1 VSPLDVFTCPLEGVR
16 LIEASAGTGKTWNI
30 CGLYLRLLLEQG
42 QDVQELLVV
51 TFTTAA
57 TAELRDRIRQRI
69 VDTRAF
75 LRGAAAPAGDP
86 FVPDLVR
93 TLREGVD
100 PAGLDD
106 ATMLQ
111 RLDRALHGFDE
122 ASIFTIHGFC
132 QRALSDAPFSAQVP
146 LSLEL
151 VPDDSLLLQEIV
163 HDFWR
168 RRIAGDRIDPALAA
182 HMARKKDTPQTLTRL
197 LKRQL
202 AKPLAH
208 VQWPAALDA
217 GTEAGATALQAAHER
232 ARQLWLADRDGI
244 VKTVLD
250 ALGHLNANSYK
261 DTSVQ
266 DAAAEWDAVLASPN
280 AHHALAG
287 KVERW
292 ALLGAQ
298 CLADKTRKGKAT
310 PRHPFFDAAQALI
323 DQREAATSDVSL
335 QRLRLIRELLEEG
348 PCTLRDAKRQRR
360 QVAFDDM
367 LFNLHQRL
375 SDAESGDALATAL
388 RTRFPAALIDEF
400 QDTDPLQFDIFRR
413 IYTTP
418 PDAATAPPAARSRD
432 EPAQRP
438 VGSSGGPGPL
448 FFVGDPKQAIYSFR
462 NADLHTYLLAGA
474 LADARYTLA
483 QNQRSTEPLIEALN
497 ALFSANPRAFM
508 LPGLTYQPVSAGAK
522 PRQVLHDTTQSRSPQ
537 FLNPQAGGP
546 QSGHLQSRKP
556 LSDAPQAHAA
566 RADAVQ
572 AGAASAALQLWLL
585 PPGDDDQP
593 PMKAAA
599 RDTVA
604 RATAAEIAR
613 LVAAGRRGDITL
625 GGRPLRAGDIAVL
638 VRRHA
643 QGAEVRQALA
653 ALNVGSVELSQ
664 ASIYLSP
671 DAEEL
676 ERVLSAVLEP
686 TRERL
691 LKAALAT
698 ELLGLDAA
706 ALDALSADEA
716 ALAAWVQR
724 FAAWREAW
732 SQRGI
737 GVLVRVLMSEVR
749 VAARFLARPD
759 GERRLTNLLHLAEC
773 LQQAAEEHSAPE
785 PLLRWFQAR
794 RQDGRGD
801 DSTQLRLESDQNLV
815 QIVTIHKA
823 KGLEYPIVFCPYLW
837 DGRLGGASDVVEGA
851 EYHDDTGH
859 GVVDFRRGLPDEVS
873 DVRERIRDE
882 QAAEALRLIYVT
894 LTRAVNRC
902 VLVAGC
908 YRTASGRG
916 TSPAEGNR
924 SVLNWLAAGAG
935 HAPAGWLANG
945 GDVAAIGTAW
955 HALAADHP
963 GAITVA
969 PLSTAPGVPLPA
981 TDTPPDALAALP
993 PPPRPAPPWRIGS
1006 YSGLAHGAAHDD
1018 AAVEHD
1024 QRVPEDPPATAEPAP
1039 AAPADDDVLHFPR
1052 GSAAGDAL
1060 HALFEAVDFDDPARW
1075 PEAIEQVLRA
1085 HRATLPAD
1093 RDPTPDP
1100 MRRARMLR
1108 RLLDDVLDTP
1118 LPLGTETPLRLSTLP
1133 PARVLKEMEFHLPAG
1148 PIDAGALNRLLHTL
1162 HYPMPR
1168 LAFDTLRGYL
1178 KGFID
1183 LVLEH
1188 EGRYFVVDWKSNH
1201 LGQRPQD
1208 YAAAPLAAAMAAQ
1221 GYHLQHLLYSVALDR
1236 MLAQRIAGYERAR
1249 HYGGIAYLFVRG
1261 LRPGW
1266 LQADGTPTGLYFHR
1280 PTDEALD
1287 RLSTLLD
1294 GGAG

>member
-1 VSPLDVFTCPLEGVR
+1 MTPLDVFTCPLEGVR

-42 QDVQELLVV
+42 RDVQQLLVV

-75 LRGAAAPAGDP
+75 LRGGAAPAGDP
-86 FVPDLVR
+86 FVPELAR
-93 TLREGVD
+93 TLRER
-100 PAGLDD
+100 AGLDD
-106 ATMLQ
+106 AAMLL

-146 LSLEL
+146 LTLEL
-151 VPDDSLLLQEIV
+151 VPDDSLLVQEIV

-168 RRIAGDRIDPALAA
+168 RRIAGDQIDPALAA
-182 HMARKKDTPQTLTRL
+182 HLARKRDTPQTLMRL

-202 AKPLAH
+202 AKPLAR
-208 VQWPAALDA
+208 VQWPAALDTA
-217 GTEAGATALQAAHER
+217 AAADAAALQAAHDE
-232 ARQLWLADRDGI
+232 ARRLWLAGRDDI
-244 VKTVLD
+244 VRTVLD
-250 ALGHLNANSYK
+250 VLDQLNANSYK
-261 DTSVQ
+261 EAGVQ
-266 DAAAEWDAVLASPN
+266 DAATEWDAVLASPD

-287 KVERW
+287 RVERW
-292 ALLGAQ
+292 TLLGAKA
-298 CLADKTRKGKAT
+298 LADKTKKGKRT

-323 DQREAATSDVSL
+323 ELREAASGSVEL
-335 QRLRLIRELLEEG
+335 QRLRLIRELLDEG
-348 PCTLRDAKRQRR
+348 PRTLREAKRQRR

-375 SDAESGDALATAL
+375 ADPAAGDALAAAL
-388 RTRFPAALIDEF
+388 RRRFPAALIDEF
-400 QDTDPLQFDIFRR
+400 QDTDPLQFEIFRR
-413 IYTTP
+413 IYTT
-418 PDAATAPPAARSRD
+418 ASPAAA
-432 EPAQRP
+432 PAGAAPRTGLEAGEQP
-438 VGSSGGPGPL
+438 SVSSAGAGPL

-462 NADLHTYLLAGA
+462 NADLHTYLNARE
-474 LADARYTLA
+474 LADAEYTLA
-483 QNQRSTEPLIEALN
+483 QNQRSTEPLIDALN
-497 ALFSANPRAFM
+497 ALFSANPQAFM
-508 LPGLTYQPVSAGAK
+508 LPGLGYQPVAAGAK
-522 PRQVLHDTTQSRSPQ
+522 PRAVLHDGTQPGTQ
-537 FLNPQAGGP
+537 P
-546 QSGHLQSRKP
+546 
-556 LSDAPQAHAA
+556 
-566 RADAVQ
+566 
-572 AGAASAALQLWLL
+572 AALQLWLL
-585 PPGDDDQP
+585 PPDEDGQP
-593 PMKAAA
+593 PLKAAA
-599 RDTVA
+599 RDAVA
-604 RATAAEIAR
+604 TATAAEIAR
-613 LVAAGRRGDITL
+613 LVAAGRRGEVTL
-625 GGRPLRAGDIAVL
+625 SGRPLRAGDVAVL

-653 ALNVGSVELSQ
+653 ALNVGCVELSQ

-676 ERVLSAVLEP
+676 ERVLAAVLEP

-698 ELLGLDAA
+698 ELLGLDAT
-706 ALDALSADEA
+706 ALDALATDEA
-716 ALAAWVQR
+716 ALAGWVQR

-732 SQRGI
+732 AQRGI
-737 GVLVRVLMSEVR
+737 GVLVRVLMSDVHIP
-749 VAARFLARPD
+749 ARFLARPD

-773 LQQAAEEHSAPE
+773 LQQAAEEHAAPE

-815 QIVTIHKA
+815 QIVTIHKS

-837 DGRLGGASDVVEGA
+837 DGRLGGAAELVEGA
-851 EYHDDTGH
+851 EYHDDSGH

-873 DVRERIRDE
+873 DSAVRSRIRDE
-882 QAAEALRLIYVT
+882 QAAEALRLIYVA

-908 YRTASGRG
+908 YRTPAGSSGSVKEGCRG
-916 TSPAEGNR
+916 
-924 SVLNWLAAGAG
+924 VLNWLAAGAG
-935 HAPAGWLANG
+935 HAPGDWLAG
-945 GDVAAIGTAW
+945 GGEVEPIGAAW
-955 HALAADHP
+955 RALAATHP
-963 GAITVA
+963 GAMSVA
-969 PLSTAPGVPLPA
+969 PLPATPGVPLPA
-981 TDTPPDALAALP
+981 TDAAPDTLAALP

-1024 QRVPEDPPATAEPAP
+1024 QRVPEEPPATAGTAP
-1039 AAPADDDVLHFPR
+1039 VALADDDVLHFPR

-1085 HRATLPAD
+1085 HRGTLPPE
-1093 RDPTPDP
+1093 RDAAPDP
-1100 MRRARMLR
+1100 SRRARMLR
-1108 RLLDDVLDTP
+1108 RLLDDVLQTP
-1118 LPLGTETPLRLSTLP
+1118 LQLGTETPLRLASLP
-1133 PARVLKEMEFHLPAG
+1133 PARVLKEMEFHLPAA
-1148 PIDAGALNRLLHTL
+1148 PIDAASLNRLLQAL
-1162 HYPMPR
+1162 RYPMPR
-1168 LAFDTLRGYL
+1168 LGFDTLRGYL

-1201 LGQRPQD
+1201 LGERPQD

-1236 MLAQRIAGYERAR
+1236 MLAQRLAGYQRAR

-1266 LQADGTPTGLYFHR
+1266 RQPDGTPCGLYFHR
-1280 PTDEALD
+1280 PGDEALD
-1287 RLSTLLD
+1287 RLSALLE
-1294 GGAG
+1294 GSPA

>member
-1 VSPLDVFTCPLEGVR
+1 MTPLDVFSCPLEGIR

-42 QDVQELLVV
+42 REVQQLLVV

-75 LRGAAAPAGDP
+75 LRGATAPTGDP

-93 TLREGVD
+93 TLREGT
-100 PAGLDD
+100 PLDD
-106 ATMLQ
+106 ATLLL

-146 LSLEL
+146 LTLEL

-168 RRIAGDRIDPALAA
+168 RRIAGDQIDPALAA
-182 HMARKKDTPQTLTRL
+182 HLARKGDRPETLVRL

-202 AKPLAH
+202 AKPLAR

-217 GTEAGATALQAAHER
+217 KAAASTAALQAAHDE
-232 ARQLWLADRDGI
+232 ARRLWQADRAGILQAVVDG
-244 VKTVLD
+244 LSQ
-250 ALGHLNANSYK
+250 LNANSYK
-261 DTSVQ
+261 EASVR
-266 DAAAEWDAVLASPN
+266 DAAAEWDAVLASPD
-280 AHHALAG
+280 ARHALAG

-292 ALLGAQ
+292 TLLGAQ
-298 CLADKTRKGKAT
+298 GLADKTKKGKTT
-310 PRHPFFDAAQALI
+310 PQHPFFGAAQTLI
-323 DQREAATSDVSL
+323 DLRDTATADVGL
-335 QRLRLIRELLEEG
+335 QRLRLIRELLDEA
-348 PCTLRDAKRQRR
+348 PRALRDAKRQRR

-375 SDAESGDALATAL
+375 ADPAAGEALAAAL
-388 RTRFPAALIDEF
+388 RSRFPAALIDEF

-413 IYTTP
+413 IYEHST
-418 PDAATAPPAARSRD
+418 
-432 EPAQRP
+432 
-438 VGSSGGPGPL
+438 GPL

-462 NADLHTYLLAGA
+462 NADLHTYLNAGA
-474 LADARYTLA
+474 LADAKYTLA
-483 QNQRSTEPLIEALN
+483 QNQRSTEPLIDALN
-497 ALFSANPRAFM
+497 ALFSANPKAFM
-508 LPGLTYQPVSAGAK
+508 LPGLDYQPVAAGAK
-522 PRQVLHDTTQSRSPQ
+522 PRQVLHDTTA
-537 FLNPQAGGP
+537 AGGTP
-546 QSGHLQSRKP
+546 
-556 LSDAPQAHAA
+556 
-566 RADAVQ
+566 
-572 AGAASAALQLWLL
+572 AALQLWLL
-585 PPGDDDQP
+585 APEDDGQP

-599 RDTVA
+599 RDSVA

-613 LVAAGRRGDITL
+613 LVGAGRRGEITL
-625 GGRPLRAGDIAVL
+625 GGRPLQAGDIAVL

-653 ALNVGSVELSQ
+653 ALNVGCVELSQ

-676 ERVLSAVLEP
+676 ERVLAAVLEP

-698 ELLGLDAA
+698 ELLGLDAG
-706 ALDALSADEA
+706 ALDALSADDA

-732 SQRGI
+732 AQRGI
-737 GVLVRVLMSEVR
+737 GVLVRLLMSEVR

-773 LQQAAEEHSAPE
+773 LQQAAEEHAAPE

-815 QIVTIHKA
+815 QIVTIHKS

-837 DGRLGGASDVVEGA
+837 DGRLGGPADGMEGT
-851 EYHDDTGH
+851 EYHDDEGH

-873 DVRERIRDE
+873 DSAVRERIRDE
-882 QAAEALRLIYVT
+882 QAAEALRLVYVA

-908 YRTASGRG
+908 YRTPTAGNGSVK
-916 TSPAEGNR
+916 EGCR

-935 HAPAGWLANG
+935 HAPADWLAG
-945 GDVAAIGTAW
+945 ERSAEAIDSAW
-955 HALAADHP
+955 HTLAAAHP
-963 GAITVA
+963 GTMAAA
-969 PLSTAPGVPLPA
+969 PLPSTPGVPLPA
-981 TDTPPDALAALP
+981 TDTPPDTLAALP

-1024 QRVPEDPPATAEPAP
+1024 QRVPEELPSTAEPA
-1039 AAPADDDVLHFPR
+1039 AAPLADDDVLHFPR

-1060 HALFEAVDFDDPARW
+1060 HALFEAVDFDDPEHW
-1075 PEAIEQVLRA
+1075 PEAIDQVLRA
-1085 HRATLPAD
+1085 HRSTLPPD

-1100 MRRARMLR
+1100 TRRARMLR
-1108 RLLDDVLDTP
+1108 HLLDDVLGTP
-1118 LPLGTETPLRLSTLP
+1118 LPLGTPTPLRLDTLAP
-1133 PARVLKEMEFHLPAG
+1133 DRVLKEMEFHLPAG
-1148 PIDAGALNRLLHTL
+1148 PIDAHALNRLLQAL

-1188 EGRYFVVDWKSNH
+1188 EGRYFVLDWKSNH
-1201 LGQRPQD
+1201 LGERPQD

-1236 MLAQRIAGYERAR
+1236 MLAQRIADYDRAR

-1266 LQADGTPTGLYFHR
+1266 LQPDGTPAGLYFHR
-1280 PTDEALD
+1280 PADEALD
-1287 RLSTLLD
+1287 RLSALLD
-1294 GGAG
+1294 GAPR

>member
-1 VSPLDVFTCPLEGVR
+1 MTPLDVFGCPLDGVR

-42 QDVQELLVV
+42 RDVQQLLVV

-75 LRGAAAPAGDP
+75 LRGAAAPTGDP

-93 TLREGVD
+93 TLR
-100 PAGLDD
+100 ARTALDD
-106 ATMLQ
+106 ATLLQ

-146 LSLEL
+146 LTLEL

-168 RRIAGDRIDPALAA
+168 RRIAGERIDPALAA
-182 HMARKKDTPQTLTRL
+182 HLARRKDTPQTLMKL

-202 AKPLAH
+202 AKPLAR
-208 VQWPAALDA
+208 VKWPAAMDTADA
-217 GTEAGATALQAAHER
+217 AGAVALQVAHDEARRLWRDDR
-232 ARQLWLADRDGI
+232 AGI
-244 VKTVLD
+244 LNTVLG
-250 ALGHLNANSYK
+250 ARGQLNKASYR
-261 DTSVQ
+261 DTSIQ
-266 DAAAEWDAVLASPN
+266 AAAQEWDAVLCSTN
-280 AHHALAG
+280 APHALAV

-292 ALLGAQ
+292 TLLGAR
-298 CLADKTRKGKAT
+298 CLAEKTNQGKTT
-310 PRHPFFDAAQALI
+310 PDHAFFEAAQALI
-323 DQREAATSDVSL
+323 DLREAATADVTL
-335 QRLRLIRELLEEG
+335 QRLRLIRELLDEG
-348 PCTLRDAKRQRR
+348 PRTLRDAKRRRR

-375 SDAESGDALATAL
+375 ADPAAGDALAAAL

-418 PDAATAPPAARSRD
+418 PGPGSAQPASQGGP
-432 EPAQRP
+432 EPRELPQRP
-438 VGSSGGPGPL
+438 VGSSGSAGPL

-462 NADLHTYLLAGA
+462 NADLHTYLNAGA
-474 LADARYTLA
+474 LADAKYTLA
-483 QNQRSTEPLIEALN
+483 QNQRSTEPLIGALN
-497 ALFSANPRAFM
+497 ALFSANPKAFM
-508 LPGLTYQPVSAGAK
+508 LPGLDYQPVQAGAK
-522 PRQVLHDTTQSRSPQ
+522 PRQPLHDTTQ
-537 FLNPQAGGP
+537 
-546 QSGHLQSRKP
+546 
-556 LSDAPQAHAA
+556 
-566 RADAVQ
+566 
-572 AGAASAALQLWLL
+572 AGADTAALQLWLL
-585 PPGDDDQP
+585 PPGDDGQP
-593 PMKAAA
+593 PMKAPA
-599 RDTVA
+599 RDAVA

-625 GGRPLRAGDIAVL
+625 GNRPLRAGDIAVL

-643 QGAEVRQALA
+643 QGAEVREALA
-653 ALNVGSVELSQ
+653 VLNVGSVELSQ

-732 SQRGI
+732 TQRGI

-773 LQQAAEEHSAPE
+773 LQQASGEHAAPE

-815 QIVTIHKA
+815 QIVTIHKS
-823 KGLEYPIVFCPYLW
+823 KGLEYPVVFCPYLW
-837 DGRLGGASDVVEGA
+837 DGRLGGAADLVEGT
-851 EYHDDTGH
+851 EYHDDEGH

-873 DVRERIRDE
+873 DSAVRDRIRDE
-882 QAAEALRLIYVT
+882 QAAEALRLVYVA

-908 YRTASGRG
+908 YRTPAGASG
-916 TSPAEGNR
+916 SAKEGSR

-935 HAPAGWLANG
+935 HTPAEWLAG
-945 GDVAAIGTAW
+945 GGEVDSISHAW
-955 HALAADHP
+955 QALADAHP
-963 GAITVA
+963 GTMTVA
-969 PLSTAPGVPLPA
+969 PLPAAPGVPLPA
-981 TDTPPDALAALP
+981 SDAAPDTLAALP

-1018 AAVEHD
+1018 AAIEHD
-1024 QRVPEDPPATAEPAP
+1024 QRVPEGPPSTAEPAP
-1039 AAPADDDVLHFPR
+1039 AARADDDVLDFPR

-1060 HALFEAVDFDDPARW
+1060 HALFEAVDFDDPERW
-1075 PEAIEQVLRA
+1075 PDAIEQVLRA
-1085 HRATLPAD
+1085 HRSTLPPERQGP
-1093 RDPTPDP
+1093 RDPAPDP
-1100 MRRARMLR
+1100 TRRARMLR
-1108 RLLDDVLDTP
+1108 RLLEDVLETP
-1118 LPLGTETPLRLSTLP
+1118 LPLGTDTPLRLSSLP

-1148 PIDAGALNRLLHTL
+1148 PLDAGALNRLMQAL

-1201 LGQRPQD
+1201 LGERPQD
-1208 YAAAPLAAAMAAQ
+1208 YAGAPLAAAMAAQ

-1236 MLAQRIAGYERAR
+1236 MLAQRIAGYQRAR

-1266 LQADGTPTGLYFHR
+1266 VQADGAPTGLYFHR
-1280 PTDEALD
+1280 PSDAALD
-1287 RLSTLLD
+1287 RLSALLE
-1294 GGAG
+1294 GNVR

>member
-1 VSPLDVFTCPLEGVR
+1 MTPLNVFDCPLEGIR

-42 QDVQELLVV
+42 REVQQLLVV

-75 LRGAAAPAGDP
+75 LRGTAAPTGDP

-93 TLREGVD
+93 TLRERT
-100 PAGLDD
+100 PLDD
-106 ATMLQ
+106 ATLLL

-168 RRIAGDRIDPALAA
+168 RRIAGDQIDPALAA
-182 HMARKKDTPQTLTRL
+182 HLARKGDRPETLMRL

-202 AKPLAH
+202 AKPLARVH
-208 VQWPAALDA
+208 WPAALDA
-217 GTEAGATALQAAHER
+217 QAAADAAAMQAAHDE
-232 ARQLWLADRDGI
+232 ARRLWLADREGI
-244 VKTVLD
+244 VQAVL
-250 ALGHLNANSYK
+250 AGLPQLNANSYK
-261 DTSVQ
+261 ETSVQ
-266 DAAAEWDAVLASPN
+266 DAAAEWDAVLASPD
-280 AHHALAG
+280 ARHALAG

-292 ALLGAQ
+292 GLLGAQ
-298 CLADKTRKGKAT
+298 CLAEKTKKGKTT

-323 DQREAATSDVSL
+323 DLRESTTANVAL
-335 QRLRLIRELLEEG
+335 QRLRLIRELLDEA
-348 PCTLRDAKRQRR
+348 PRALRDAKRQRR

-375 SDAESGDALATAL
+375 ADPAAGEALAAAL

-413 IYTTP
+413 IYTTTP
-418 PDAATAPPAARSRD
+418 PGQGSAQPASR
-432 EPAQRP
+432 ERP
-438 VGSSGGPGPL
+438 VGSASPGPL

-462 NADLHTYLLAGA
+462 NADLHTYLNAGA
-474 LADARYTLA
+474 LADAKYTLA
-483 QNQRSTEPLIEALN
+483 QNQRSTEPLIDALN
-497 ALFSANPRAFM
+497 ALFSANPQAFM
-508 LPGLTYQPVSAGAK
+508 LPGLDYQPVQAGAK
-522 PRQVLHDTTQSRSPQ
+522 PRQVLHDAT
-537 FLNPQAGGP
+537 AE
-546 QSGHLQSRKP
+546 GHTP
-556 LSDAPQAHAA
+556 
-566 RADAVQ
+566 
-572 AGAASAALQLWLL
+572 AALQLWLL
-585 PPGDDDQP
+585 ARDDDGHP
-593 PMKAAA
+593 PMKATA
-599 RDTVA
+599 RDSVA

-613 LVAAGRRGDITL
+613 LVGAGRRGEITL
-625 GGRPLRAGDIAVL
+625 GGRPLQAGDIAVL

-676 ERVLSAVLEP
+676 ERVLAAVLEP

-706 ALDALSADEA
+706 ALDALSADDA

-724 FAAWREAW
+724 FAAWRESWA
-732 SQRGI
+732 QRGI
-737 GVLVRVLMSEVR
+737 GVLVRVLMSEVS
-749 VAARFLARPD
+749 VAVRFLARPD

-773 LQQAAEEHSAPE
+773 LQQAAEEHAAPE

-815 QIVTIHKA
+815 QIVTIHKS

-837 DGRLGGASDVVEGA
+837 DGRLGGPADQVEGT
-851 EYHDDTGH
+851 EYHDDDGH

-873 DVRERIRDE
+873 DKAVRDRIRDE
-882 QAAEALRLIYVT
+882 QAAEALRLIYVA

-908 YRTASGRG
+908 YRTPTAGNGSVK
-916 TSPAEGNR
+916 EGCR

-935 HAPAGWLANG
+935 HAPADWLAG
-945 GDVAAIGTAW
+945 ERGADGIDSAW
-955 HALAADHP
+955 RALAAAHP
-963 GAITVA
+963 GTMAAA
-969 PLSTAPGVPLPA
+969 PLPDTPGVPLPA
-981 TDTPPDALAALP
+981 TDAAPDTLAALP

-1024 QRVPEDPPATAEPAP
+1024 QRVPEELPPTAEPAP
-1039 AAPADDDVLHFPR
+1039 APLADDDVLHFPR

-1060 HALFEAVDFDDPARW
+1060 HALFEAVDFDDPQRW

-1085 HRATLPAD
+1085 HRSTLPPD

-1100 MRRARMLR
+1100 TRRARMLR
-1108 RLLDDVLDTP
+1108 HLLDDVLGTP
-1118 LPLGTETPLRLSTLP
+1118 LPLGTPTPLRLDTLTP
-1133 PARVLKEMEFHLPAG
+1133 DRVLKEMEFHLPAG
-1148 PIDAGALNRLLHTL
+1148 PVDAASLNRLLQSL

-1201 LGQRPQD
+1201 LGERPQD

-1236 MLAQRIAGYERAR
+1236 MLAQRIAGYQRAR

-1266 LQADGTPTGLYFHR
+1266 VQPDGTPAGLYFHR
-1280 PTDEALD
+1280 PSDEALD
-1287 RLSTLLD
+1287 RLSALLD
-1294 GGAG
+1294 GDGR

>member
-1 VSPLDVFTCPLEGVR
+1 MTPLDVFSCPLEGVR

-42 QDVQELLVV
+42 RDVQQVLVL

-75 LRGAAAPAGDP
+75 LRGGAAPAGDP
-86 FVPDLVR
+86 FVPELVR
-93 TLREGVD
+93 TLRQR
-100 PAGLDD
+100 AALDD
-106 ATMLQ
+106 AAMLL

-146 LSLEL
+146 LTLEL

-168 RRIAGDRIDPALAA
+168 RRIAADRIDPALAA
-182 HMARKKDTPQTLTRL
+182 HLARKRDTPQTLIKL

-202 AKPLAH
+202 AKPLAR
-208 VQWPAALDA
+208 VQWPAAL
-217 GTEAGATALQAAHER
+217 EAGPAADAAALQSAHDH
-232 ARQLWLADRDGI
+232 ARQLWLADRAGI
-244 VKTVLD
+244 VQAVLG
-250 ALGHLNANSYK
+250 ALDQLNANSYK
-261 DTSVQ
+261 EAGVQ
-266 DAAAEWDAVLASPN
+266 DAAAEWDAVLAS
-280 AHHALAG
+280 ADARHALAG
-287 KVERW
+287 KVDRW
-292 ALLGAQ
+292 TLLGAQ
-298 CLADKTRKGKAT
+298 SLADKTKKGKAT
-310 PRHPFFDAAQALI
+310 PRHPFFDAAQQLI
-323 DQREAATSDVSL
+323 DLRTATAAGVEL
-335 QRLRLIRELLEEG
+335 QRLRLIRELLDEG
-348 PCTLRDAKRQRR
+348 PRALREAKRQRR

-375 SDAESGDALATAL
+375 ADPAAGDALAAAL
-388 RTRFPAALIDEF
+388 RSRFPAALIDEF
-400 QDTDPLQFDIFRR
+400 QDTDPLQFEIFRR
-413 IYTTP
+413 IYTAP
-418 PDAATAPPAARSRD
+418 PGPRAAAPAATRGSEAAGRPPFDAADSA
-432 EPAQRP
+432 
-438 VGSSGGPGPL
+438 GPL

-462 NADLHTYLLAGA
+462 NADLHTYLKARA
-474 LADARYTLA
+474 LADAEYTLA
-483 QNQRSTEPLIEALN
+483 QNQRSTEPLIDALN
-497 ALFSANPRAFM
+497 TLFSANPQAFM
-508 LPGLTYQPVSAGAK
+508 LPGLGYQPVAAGAK
-522 PRQVLHDTTQSRSPQ
+522 PRQPLHDATPEGSS
-537 FLNPQAGGP
+537 A
-546 QSGHLQSRKP
+546 
-556 LSDAPQAHAA
+556 
-566 RADAVQ
+566 
-572 AGAASAALQLWLL
+572 AALQLWLL
-585 PPGDDDQP
+585 PPGDDGLP
-593 PMKAAA
+593 PLKPAA
-599 RDTVA
+599 RDAVA

-613 LVAAGRRGDITL
+613 LVAAGRRGDVTL

-676 ERVLSAVLEP
+676 ERVLAAMLEP

-706 ALDALSADEA
+706 ALDALSTDEA
-716 ALAAWVQR
+716 ALAGWVQR

-732 SQRGI
+732 AQRGI

-749 VAARFLARPD
+749 VPTRFLARPD

-773 LQQAAEEHSAPE
+773 LQQAAEDHAAPE

-815 QIVTIHKA
+815 QIVTIHKS

-837 DGRLGGASDVVEGA
+837 DGRLGGAADLVEGA
-851 EYHDDTGH
+851 EYHDDTGQ

-873 DVRERIRDE
+873 DSAVRDRIRDE
-882 QAAEALRLIYVT
+882 QAAEALRLIYVA

-908 YRTASGRG
+908 YRT
-916 TSPAEGNR
+916 PAGANGSVKEGCR

-935 HAPAGWLANG
+935 HAPGDWLAG
-945 GDVAAIGTAW
+945 GGEVESIGQAW
-955 HALAADHP
+955 RALANAQP
-963 GAITVA
+963 GAIAVA
-969 PLSTAPGVPLPA
+969 PLPDSPGTPLPA
-981 TDTPPDALAALP
+981 ADAAPDTLAALP

-1018 AAVEHD
+1018 AAIEHD
-1024 QRVPEDPPATAEPAP
+1024 QRVPEQPPPSAEPVP
-1039 AAPADDDVLHFPR
+1039 AAALADDDVLHFPR

-1075 PEAIEQVLRA
+1075 PDAIEQVLRA
-1085 HRATLPAD
+1085 HRSTLPPD
-1093 RDPTPDP
+1093 RGPGPDREP
-1100 MRRARMLR
+1100 VPDRTRRARMLH
-1108 RLLDDVLDTP
+1108 RLLDDVLQTP
-1118 LPLGTETPLRLSTLP
+1118 LPLGTETPLRLASLP
-1133 PARVLKEMEFHLPAG
+1133 SGRVLKEMEFHLPAG
-1148 PIDAGALNRLLHTL
+1148 PVDAAALNRLLQAL

-1201 LGQRPQD
+1201 LGERPED
-1208 YAAAPLAAAMAAQ
+1208 YAAAPLAAAMATQ

-1236 MLAQRIAGYERAR
+1236 MLARRIEGYERAR

-1266 LQADGTPTGLYFHR
+1266 RQPDGTPCGLYFHR
-1280 PTDEALD
+1280 PRDEALD
-1287 RLSTLLD
+1287 RLSALLE
-1294 GGAG
+1294 GHAR

>member
-1 VSPLDVFTCPLEGVR
+1 MTPLDVFACPLDGVR

-42 QDVQELLVV
+42 RDVQQLLVV

-75 LRGAAAPAGDP
+75 LRGAAAPSGDP

-93 TLREGVD
+93 TLRER
-100 PAGLDD
+100 AGLDD
-106 ATMLQ
+106 TTMLQ

-146 LSLEL
+146 LTLEL

-168 RRIAGDRIDPALAA
+168 RRIAGDQIDPALAA
-182 HMARKKDTPQTLTRL
+182 HLARKRDTPQTLMRL

-202 AKPLAH
+202 AKPLAR
-208 VQWPAALDA
+208 VQWPAAMDTADA
-217 GTEAGATALQAAHER
+217 AGAVAWQAAHDQ
-232 ARQLWLADRDGI
+232 ARRLWLADRERI
-244 VKTVLD
+244 VQTVLG
-250 ALGHLNANSYK
+250 ALSQLNANSYK

-266 DAAAEWDAVLASPN
+266 DAAAEWDAVLASAN
-280 AHHALAG
+280 AHHALAT

-292 ALLGAQ
+292 GLLGTQ
-298 CLADKTRKGKAT
+298 CLAEKTKKGKTT
-310 PRHPFFDAAQALI
+310 PQHPFFDAAQTLI
-323 DQREAATSDVSL
+323 DGREAATADVTL
-335 QRLRLIRELLEEG
+335 QRLRLIRELLDEG
-348 PCTLRDAKRQRR
+348 PRTLRDAKRQRR

-375 SDAESGDALATAL
+375 ADPAAGDALAAAL

-413 IYTTP
+413 IY
-418 PDAATAPPAARSRD
+418 S
-432 EPAQRP
+432 
-438 VGSSGGPGPL
+438 GSPGPL

-462 NADLHTYLLAGA
+462 NADLHTYLNAGA
-474 LADARYTLA
+474 LADAKYTLA
-483 QNQRSTEPLIEALN
+483 QNQRSTEPLIDALN
-497 ALFSANPRAFM
+497 ALFSANPQAFM
-508 LPGLTYQPVSAGAK
+508 LPGLDYQPVQAGAK
-522 PRQVLHDTTQSRSPQ
+522 PRQPLHDATQ
-537 FLNPQAGGP
+537 GGP
-546 QSGHLQSRKP
+546 TP
-556 LSDAPQAHAA
+556 
-566 RADAVQ
+566 
-572 AGAASAALQLWLL
+572 AALQLWLL
-585 PPGDDDQP
+585 PHGDDGQP
-593 PMKAAA
+593 PMKTIA
-599 RDTVA
+599 RDAVA

-625 GGRPLRAGDIAVL
+625 GSRPLRAGDIAVL

-732 SQRGI
+732 AQRGI

-773 LQQAAEEHSAPE
+773 LQQAAEEHAAPE

-815 QIVTIHKA
+815 QIVTIHKS

-837 DGRLGGASDVVEGA
+837 DGRLGGAADLVEGT

-882 QAAEALRLIYVT
+882 QAAESLRLIYVA

-916 TSPAEGNR
+916 TSPAEGSR

-935 HAPAGWLANG
+935 HAPGDWLDTG
-945 GDVAAIGTAW
+945 GEVESIGNAW
-955 HALAADHP
+955 HSLAAMHP
-963 GAITVA
+963 GKMTVA
-969 PLSTAPGVPLPA
+969 PMPATPGVPLPA
-981 TDTPPDALAALP
+981 TDAAPDTLAALP

-1024 QRVPEDPPATAEPAP
+1024 QRVPEQPPPTAEPAP
-1039 AAPADDDVLHFPR
+1039 AALADDDVLHFPR

-1060 HALFEAVDFDDPARW
+1060 HALFEAVDFDDPERW

-1085 HRATLPAD
+1085 HRSTLPPERQGP
-1093 RDPTPDP
+1093 RDPAPDP
-1100 MRRARMLR
+1100 TRRARMLR
-1108 RLLDDVLDTP
+1108 RLLDDVLNTP
-1118 LPLGTETPLRLSTLP
+1118 LPLGTETPLRLSSLP
-1133 PARVLKEMEFHLPAG
+1133 SARVLKEMEFHLPAG
-1148 PIDAGALNRLLHTL
+1148 PIDAGTLNRLLQTL

-1188 EGRYFVVDWKSNH
+1188 EGRFFVVDWKSNH
-1201 LGQRPQD
+1201 LGERPQD
-1208 YAAAPLAAAMAAQ
+1208 YAAAPLSAAMAAQ

-1236 MLAQRIAGYERAR
+1236 MLAQRIAGYDRAR

-1266 LQADGTPTGLYFHR
+1266 VQPGGAPAGLYFHR

-1287 RLSTLLD
+1287 RLSALLE
-1294 GGAG
+1294 GKVR

>member
-1 VSPLDVFTCPLEGVR
+1 VTPLDVFTCPLDGVR

-30 CGLYLRLLLEQG
+30 CGLVLRLLLEQG
-42 QDVQELLVV
+42 RDVQQLLVV

-75 LRGAAAPAGDP
+75 LRGTAAPAGDP

-93 TLREGVD
+93 TLRER
-100 PAGLDD
+100 AGLDD
-106 ATMLQ
+106 TTMLQ

-146 LSLEL
+146 LTLEL

-182 HMARKKDTPQTLTRL
+182 HLARKRDTPQTLMRL

-202 AKPLAH
+202 AKPLAK

-217 GTEAGATALQAAHER
+217 SPAADDAALQAAHGQ
-232 ARQLWLADRDGI
+232 ARRLWLADRAGI
-244 VKTVLD
+244 VKTALD
-250 ALGHLNANSYK
+250 ALDQLKATSYK
-261 DTSVQ
+261 AARIEN
-266 DAAAEWDAVLASPN
+266 AAAEWDAVLAS
-280 AHHALAG
+280 ADARHALAG
-287 KVERW
+287 KVDCW
-292 ALLGAQ
+292 GLLGAQ
-298 CLADKTRKGKAT
+298 SLAKETKKGKTT
-310 PRHPFFDAAQALI
+310 PQHPFFDAAQALI
-323 DQREAATSDVSL
+323 DSREAITADVTL

-348 PCTLRDAKRQRR
+348 PRTLRDAKRQRR

-375 SDAESGDALATAL
+375 ADPVAGDALAAAL

-413 IYTTP
+413 IYTTTP
-418 PDAATAPPAARSRD
+418 GPGSAQAATPGA
-432 EPAQRP
+432 EETGERP
-438 VGSSGGPGPL
+438 SGSSSAGPL

-462 NADLHTYLLAGA
+462 NADLHTYLNAGA
-474 LADARYTLA
+474 LAEAKYTLA
-483 QNQRSTEPLIEALN
+483 QNQRSTEPLIDALN
-497 ALFSANPRAFM
+497 ALFSANPQAFM
-508 LPGLTYQPVSAGAK
+508 LPGLDYQPVQAGAK
-522 PRQVLHDTTQSRSPQ
+522 PRQP
-537 FLNPQAGGP
+537 
-546 QSGHLQSRKP
+546 LQ
-556 LSDAPQAHAA
+556 DATPAA
-566 RADAVQ
+566 ADA
-572 AGAASAALQLWLL
+572 AALQLWLL
-585 PPGDDDQP
+585 PPGDDGLP
-593 PMKAAA
+593 PMKTAA
-599 RDTVA
+599 RDAVA

-613 LVAAGRRGDITL
+613 LVAAGRQGTITL

-686 TRERL
+686 ARERL

-698 ELLGLDAA
+698 ELLGRDAA

-716 ALAAWVQR
+716 ALSAWVQR

-732 SQRGI
+732 AQRGI
-737 GVLVRVLMSEVR
+737 GVLVRMLMSEVR

-773 LQQAAEEHSAPE
+773 LQQAAEEHATPE

-815 QIVTIHKA
+815 QIVTIHKS

-837 DGRLGGASDVVEGA
+837 DGRLGGPAEGVEGT
-851 EYHDDTGH
+851 EYHDDEGH
-859 GVVDFRRGLPDEVS
+859 GVVDFDHGPTDEVS
-873 DVRERIRDE
+873 GRTIRQRILGE
-882 QAAEALRLIYVT
+882 QAAEALRLIYVA

-908 YRTASGRG
+908 YRTPTAGSG
-916 TSPAEGNR
+916 SPKEACR

-935 HAPAGWLANG
+935 HVPADWLASG
-945 GDVAAIGTAW
+945 GEVDVISSAW
-955 HALAADHP
+955 HALGAGHP
-963 GAITVA
+963 GTMTVA
-969 PLSTAPGVPLPA
+969 PLPATPGVPLPA
-981 TDTPPDALAALP
+981 VDTPPDTLAALP

-1024 QRVPEDPPATAEPAP
+1024 QRVPAEPPATAEPAP

-1060 HALFEAVDFDDPARW
+1060 HALFEAVDFDDAQRW

-1085 HRATLPAD
+1085 HRSTLPPD
-1093 RDPTPDP
+1093 RAPAPDPT
-1100 MRRARMLR
+1100 RRARMLR
-1108 RLLDDVLDTP
+1108 RLLDDVLNTP
-1118 LPLGTETPLRLSTLP
+1118 LPLGTEAPLRLSSLP
-1133 PARVLKEMEFHLPAG
+1133 ADRVLKEMEFHLPAG
-1148 PIDAGALNRLLHTL
+1148 PIDAAALNRLLQAL
-1162 HYPMPR
+1162 RYPMPR

-1201 LGQRPQD
+1201 LGERPQD

-1236 MLAQRIAGYERAR
+1236 LLAQRMAGYERGR
-1249 HYGGIAYLFVRG
+1249 HYGGVAYLFVRG

-1266 LQADGTPTGLYFHR
+1266 VQPDGTPAGLYFHR
-1280 PTDEALD
+1280 PADEALD
-1287 RLSTLLD
+1287 RLSALLE
-1294 GGAG
+1294 GHAR

>member
-1 VSPLDVFTCPLEGVR
+1 VTPLDVFTCPLDGVR

-30 CGLYLRLLLEQG
+30 CGLVLRLLLEQG
-42 QDVQELLVV
+42 RDVQQLLVV

-75 LRGAAAPAGDP
+75 LRGTVAPAGDP

-93 TLREGVD
+93 TLRER
-100 PAGLDD
+100 AGLDD
-106 ATMLQ
+106 TTMLQ

-146 LSLEL
+146 LTLEL

-168 RRIAGDRIDPALAA
+168 RRIAGDQIDPALAA
-182 HMARKKDTPQTLTRL
+182 HLARKKDTPQTLMKL

-202 AKPLAH
+202 AKPLAQ
-208 VQWPAALDA
+208 VRWPAALDTRPAA
-217 GTEAGATALQAAHER
+217 GGADIQAAHGE
-232 ARQLWLADRDGI
+232 ARRLWQADRAGI
-244 VKTVLD
+244 VNTVL
-250 ALGHLNANSYK
+250 AARGQLNKASYK
-261 DTSVQ
+261 DTSIQ
-266 DAAAEWDAVLASPN
+266 AAALEWDAVLSSAD
-280 AHHALAG
+280 AHHALAL

-292 ALLGAQ
+292 TLLGAQ
-298 CLADKTRKGKAT
+298 CLADKTNQGKST
-310 PRHPFFDAAQALI
+310 PQHPFFDAAQALI
-323 DQREAATSDVSL
+323 DSRAAATADVTV

-348 PCTLRDAKRQRR
+348 PRTLRDAKRQRR

-375 SDAESGDALATAL
+375 ADPVAGDALAAAL

-413 IYTTP
+413 IYTTAP
-418 PDAATAPPAARSRD
+418 TTAAPIAPTSAATTTTTTAPATPPTAPGAAPP
-432 EPAQRP
+432 
-438 VGSSGGPGPL
+438 GPGPL

-462 NADLHTYLLAGA
+462 NADLHTYLNAGA
-474 LADARYTLA
+474 LAEAKYTLA
-483 QNQRSTEPLIEALN
+483 QNQRSTEPLIDALN
-497 ALFSANPRAFM
+497 ALFSANPQAFM
-508 LPGLTYQPVSAGAK
+508 LPGLAYQPVAAGAK
-522 PRQVLHDTTQSRSPQ
+522 PRQPLHDTTP
-537 FLNPQAGGP
+537 AG
-546 QSGHLQSRKP
+546 
-556 LSDAPQAHAA
+556 
-566 RADAVQ
+566 ADA
-572 AGAASAALQLWLL
+572 AALQLWLL
-585 PPGDDDQP
+585 PPGDDGLP
-593 PMKAAA
+593 PLKSAA
-599 RDTVA
+599 RDAVA

-613 LVAAGRRGDITL
+613 LVAAGRRGAITL

-643 QGAEVRQALA
+643 QGAEVRQALS
-653 ALNVGSVELSQ
+653 ALNVGCVELSQ

-686 TRERL
+686 ARERL

-716 ALAAWVQR
+716 ALSAWVQR

-732 SQRGI
+732 AQRGI
-737 GVLVRVLMSEVR
+737 GVLVRMLMSEVR

-773 LQQAAEEHSAPE
+773 LQQAAEEHAAPE

-815 QIVTIHKA
+815 QIVTIHKS

-837 DGRLGGASDVVEGA
+837 DGRLGGAAEGVEGT
-851 EYHDDTGH
+851 EYHDDEGH
-859 GVVDFRRGLPDEVS
+859 GVVDFDHGPTDEVS
-873 DVRERIRDE
+873 GRTIRQRILGE
-882 QAAEALRLIYVT
+882 QAAEALRLIYVA

-908 YRTASGRG
+908 YRTPTA
-916 TSPAEGNR
+916 GNGSAKEACR

-935 HAPAGWLANG
+935 HVPADWLATG
-945 GDVAAIGTAW
+945 GEVDSISSAW
-955 HALAADHP
+955 HALAAAHP
-963 GAITVA
+963 GTMTVA
-969 PLSTAPGVPLPA
+969 PLPATPGVPLPA
-981 TDTPPDALAALP
+981 ADTAPDTLAALP

-1024 QRVPEDPPATAEPAP
+1024 QRVPAEPPATAEPAP

-1060 HALFEAVDFDDPARW
+1060 HALFEAVDFDDAQRW

-1085 HRATLPAD
+1085 HRSTLPPD
-1093 RDPTPDP
+1093 RAPAPDPT
-1100 MRRARMLR
+1100 RRARMLR
-1108 RLLDDVLDTP
+1108 RLLDDVLNTP
-1118 LPLGTETPLRLSTLP
+1118 LPLGTGTPLRLSSLP
-1133 PARVLKEMEFHLPAG
+1133 ADRVLKEMEFHLPAG
-1148 PIDAGALNRLLHTL
+1148 PIDAAALNRLLQAL
-1162 HYPMPR
+1162 RYPMPR

-1201 LGQRPQD
+1201 LGERPQD
-1208 YAAAPLAAAMAAQ
+1208 YAAAPLAVAMAAQ

-1236 MLAQRIAGYERAR
+1236 MLAQRMPGYERSR
-1249 HYGGIAYLFVRG
+1249 HYGGVAYLFVRG

-1266 LQADGTPTGLYFHR
+1266 LQPDGTPAGLYFHR
-1280 PTDEALD
+1280 PADEALD
-1287 RLSTLLD
+1287 RLSALLE
-1294 GGAG
+1294 GHAR

>member
-1 VSPLDVFTCPLEGVR
+1 MLPLDVFTCPLDGVR

-30 CGLYLRLLLEQG
+30 CGLVLRLLLEQG
-42 QDVQELLVV
+42 RDVQQLLVV

-75 LRGAAAPAGDP
+75 LRGAAAPTGDP

-93 TLREGVD
+93 TLRER
-100 PAGLDD
+100 AGLDD
-106 ATMLQ
+106 TTMLQ

-146 LSLEL
+146 LTLEL

-182 HMARKKDTPQTLTRL
+182 HLARKRDTPQTLIRL

-202 AKPLAH
+202 AKPLARVH
-208 VQWPAALDA
+208 WPAALDA
-217 GTEAGATALQAAHER
+217 RPATAAADLQAAHDQ
-232 ARQLWLADRDGI
+232 ARRLWLSDRAGI
-244 VKTVLD
+244 VQAVLG
-250 ALGHLNANSYK
+250 ASSQLNANSYK
-261 DTSVQ
+261 EASVL
-266 DAAAEWDAVLASPN
+266 DAAAEWDAVLASAS
-280 AHHALAG
+280 AHHALAA

-292 ALLGAQ
+292 GLLGAQ
-298 CLADKTRKGKAT
+298 CLADKTKKGKTT

-323 DQREAATSDVSL
+323 DSREAITADVTL

-348 PCTLRDAKRQRR
+348 PRTLRDAKRQRR

-375 SDAESGDALATAL
+375 ADPVAGDALAAAL

-413 IYTTP
+413 IYTTESP
-418 PDAATAPPAARSRD
+418 GPGSAQPAPAGAE
-432 EPAQRP
+432 EPRERP
-438 VGSSGGPGPL
+438 SGSSSPGPL

-462 NADLHTYLLAGA
+462 NADLHTYLNAGA
-474 LADARYTLA
+474 LAEAKYTLA
-483 QNQRSTEPLIEALN
+483 QNQRSTEPLIDALN
-497 ALFSANPRAFM
+497 ALFSANPQAFM
-508 LPGLTYQPVSAGAK
+508 LPGLAYQPVSAGAK
-522 PRQVLHDTTQSRSPQ
+522 PRQPLADTTP
-537 FLNPQAGGP
+537 AGG
-546 QSGHLQSRKP
+546 
-556 LSDAPQAHAA
+556 DA
-566 RADAVQ
+566 
-572 AGAASAALQLWLL
+572 AALQLWLL
-585 PPGDDDQP
+585 PPGDDGQP
-593 PMKAAA
+593 PLKTTA
-599 RDTVA
+599 RDAVA

-686 TRERL
+686 ARERL

-706 ALDALSADEA
+706 ALDALFADEA
-716 ALAAWVQR
+716 ALSAWVQR
-724 FAAWREAW
+724 FAAWRDAW
-732 SQRGI
+732 AQRGI
-737 GVLVRVLMSEVR
+737 GVLVRMLMSEVR

-773 LQQAAEEHSAPE
+773 LQQAAEEHAAPE
-785 PLLRWFQAR
+785 PLLRWFHAR

-815 QIVTIHKA
+815 QIVTIHKS

-837 DGRLGGASDVVEGA
+837 DGRLGGPADVMEGT
-851 EYHDDTGH
+851 EYHDAEGH
-859 GVVDFRRGLPDEVS
+859 GVVDFDHGPTDEVS
-873 DVRERIRDE
+873 GQSIRQRILGE
-882 QAAEALRLIYVT
+882 QAAEALRLIYVA

-908 YRTASGRG
+908 YRTPTA
-916 TSPAEGNR
+916 GNGSAKEACR

-935 HAPAGWLANG
+935 HGPADWLASG
-945 GDVAAIGTAW
+945 GEVEPISSAW
-955 HALAADHP
+955 RALAATHP
-963 GAITVA
+963 GTMTVA
-969 PLSTAPGVPLPA
+969 PLPATPGVPLPA
-981 TDTPPDALAALP
+981 TDTAPDRLAALP
-993 PPPRPAPPWRIGS
+993 PPPRPAAPWRIGS
-1006 YSGLAHGAAHDD
+1006 YSGLAHGAAHDA

-1024 QRVPEDPPATAEPAP
+1024 QRVPAEPPAGAEPAP
-1039 AAPADDDVLHFPR
+1039 AAALADDDVLHFPR

-1060 HALFEAVDFDDPARW
+1060 HALFEAVDFDDAQRW

-1085 HRATLPAD
+1085 HRSTLPPD
-1093 RDPTPDP
+1093 RDPVPDP
-1100 MRRARMLR
+1100 TRRARMLR
-1108 RLLDDVLDTP
+1108 RLLDDVLNTP
-1118 LPLGTETPLRLSTLP
+1118 LPLGTGTPLRLSSLP
-1133 PARVLKEMEFHLPAG
+1133 AEQVLKEMEFHLPAG
-1148 PIDAGALNRLLHTL
+1148 PVDAAALNRLLQAL
-1162 HYPMPR
+1162 RYPMPR
-1168 LAFDTLRGYL
+1168 LAFETLRGYL

-1188 EGRYFVVDWKSNH
+1188 DGRYFVVDWKSNH
-1201 LGQRPQD
+1201 LGERPQD

-1221 GYHLQHLLYSVALDR
+1221 GYHLQHLLYSVALER
-1236 MLAQRIAGYERAR
+1236 MLAQRMAGYERAR
-1249 HYGGIAYLFVRG
+1249 HYGGVAYLFVRG

-1266 LQADGTPTGLYFHR
+1266 VQPDGTPTGLYFHR
-1280 PTDEALD
+1280 PADEALD
-1287 RLSTLLD
+1287 RLSALLE
-1294 GGAG
+1294 GHAR

>member
-1 VSPLDVFTCPLEGVR
+1 MTPLDVFSCPLEGVR

-42 QDVQELLVV
+42 REVQQLLVV

-69 VDTRAF
+69 VDTRAY
-75 LRGAAAPAGDP
+75 LRGAAAPGGDP

-93 TLREGVD
+93 TLREHT
-100 PAGLDD
+100 PLDD
-106 ATMLQ
+106 AAMLL

-168 RRIAGDRIDPALAA
+168 RRIAGDQIDPALAA
-182 HMARKKDTPQTLTRL
+182 HLARKGDKPETLMKL

-202 AKPLAH
+202 AKPLARVH
-208 VQWPAALDA
+208 WPAALDA
-217 GTEAGATALQAAHER
+217 GAAAGAATLQAAHDE
-232 ARQLWLADRDGI
+232 ARRLWLADRAGI
-244 VKTVLD
+244 VQTVL
-250 ALGHLNANSYK
+250 AGLAQLNGNSYK

-266 DAAAEWDAVLASPN
+266 DAAAEWDAVLASPD
-280 AHHALAG
+280 ARHALAG

-298 CLADKTRKGKAT
+298 CLADKTKKGKTT
-310 PRHPFFDAAQALI
+310 PQHPFFDAAQALI
-323 DQREAATSDVSL
+323 DRRQAATADVTL
-335 QRLRLIRELLEEG
+335 QRLRLIRELLDEA
-348 PCTLRDAKRQRR
+348 PRALREAKRQRR

-375 SDAESGDALATAL
+375 ADPEAGVALAAAL

-413 IYTTP
+413 IY
-418 PDAATAPPAARSRD
+418 
-432 EPAQRP
+432 E
-438 VGSSGGPGPL
+438 SSPGPL

-462 NADLHTYLLAGA
+462 NADLHTYLNAGA
-474 LADARYTLA
+474 LADAKYTLA
-483 QNQRSTEPLIEALN
+483 QNQRSTEPLIDALN
-497 ALFSANPRAFM
+497 ALFSANPKAFM
-508 LPGLTYQPVSAGAK
+508 LPGLDYQPVAAGAK
-522 PRQVLHDTTQSRSPQ
+522 PRQVLHDGT
-537 FLNPQAGGP
+537 
-546 QSGHLQSRKP
+546 
-556 LSDAPQAHAA
+556 
-566 RADAVQ
+566 Q
-572 AGAASAALQLWLL
+572 AGAVPAALQLWLL
-585 PPGDDDQP
+585 ASDEDGQP

-613 LVAAGRRGDITL
+613 LVGAGRRGEITL

-653 ALNVGSVELSQ
+653 TLNVGSVELSQ

-676 ERVLSAVLEP
+676 ERVLAAVLEP

-706 ALDALSADEA
+706 ALDALSADDA

-732 SQRGI
+732 AQRGV
-737 GVLVRVLMSEVR
+737 GVLVRVLMSEVS
-749 VAARFLARPD
+749 VASRFLARPD

-773 LQQAAEEHSAPE
+773 LQQAAEEHAAPE

-815 QIVTIHKA
+815 QIVTIHKS

-837 DGRLGGASDVVEGA
+837 DGRLGGPADLVEGT
-851 EYHDDTGH
+851 EYHDDSGH

-873 DVRERIRDE
+873 DTAVRERIRDE
-882 QAAEALRLIYVT
+882 QAAEALRLIYVA

-908 YRTASGRG
+908 YRTPTAGNGSVK
-916 TSPAEGNR
+916 EGCR

-935 HAPAGWLANG
+935 HAPADWLAG
-945 GDVAAIGTAW
+945 ERAAESIDSAW
-955 HALAADHP
+955 RALAASHP
-963 GAITVA
+963 GTIAAA
-969 PLSTAPGVPLPA
+969 PLPATPGVPLPA
-981 TDTPPDALAALP
+981 TDAAPDMLAALP

-1024 QRVPEDPPATAEPAP
+1024 QRVPEELPATAQPAP
-1039 AAPADDDVLHFPR
+1039 APLADDDVLHFPR

-1060 HALFEAVDFDDPARW
+1060 HALFEAVDFDDPTRW

-1085 HRATLPAD
+1085 HRSTLPAD

-1100 MRRARMLR
+1100 QRRARMLR
-1108 RLLDDVLDTP
+1108 RLLDDVLGTP
-1118 LPLGTETPLRLSTLP
+1118 LPLGTPQPLQLCTLP
-1133 PARVLKEMEFHLPAG
+1133 PDRVLKEMEFHLPAG
-1148 PIDAGALNRLLHTL
+1148 PIDAHALNRLLQSL

-1201 LGQRPQD
+1201 LGERPQD

-1266 LQADGTPTGLYFHR
+1266 VQPDGTPTGLYFHR
-1280 PTDEALD
+1280 PSDEALD
-1287 RLSTLLD
+1287 RLSALLE
-1294 GGAG
+1294 GGPR

>member
-1 VSPLDVFTCPLEGVR
+1 VTPLDVFTCPLEGVG

-42 QDVQELLVV
+42 RDVQQLLVV

-69 VDTRAF
+69 VDTRTF
-75 LRGAAAPAGDP
+75 LRGAVAASGDT
-86 FVPDLVR
+86 FVPDLVH
-93 TLREGVD
+93 TLRER
-100 PAGLDD
+100 AQLED

-168 RRIAGDRIDPALAA
+168 RRIAADRIDPALAA
-182 HMARKKDTPQTLTRL
+182 HLARKRDTPQTLMKL

-202 AKPLAH
+202 AKPLAD
-208 VQWPAALDA
+208 VRWPAALDA
-217 GTEAGATALQAAHER
+217 GAAAGAADLQAAHDR
-232 ARQLWLADRDGI
+232 ARRLWLADREGI
-244 VKTVLD
+244 VQTVLG
-250 ALGHLNANSYK
+250 AVSQLNANSYK

-266 DAAAEWDAVLASPN
+266 DAAAEWDAVLASTN

-287 KVERW
+287 KFERW
-292 ALLGAQ
+292 TLLGAQ
-298 CLADKTRKGKAT
+298 CLAEKTKKGKTT

-348 PCTLRDAKRQRR
+348 PRTLRDAKRQRR

-375 SDAESGDALATAL
+375 ADPAAGDALAAAL

-413 IYTTP
+413 IYTAP
-418 PDAATAPPAARSRD
+418 AGLDAAPGTRQAER
-432 EPAQRP
+432 EPGLERLP
-438 VGSSGGPGPL
+438 SSDDSAGPL

-462 NADLHTYLLAGA
+462 NADLHTYLNARK
-474 LADARYTLA
+474 LADAEYTLA
-483 QNQRSTEPLIEALN
+483 QNQRSTEPLIDALN
-497 ALFSANPRAFM
+497 ALFSANPQAFM
-508 LPGLTYQPVSAGAK
+508 LPGLDYQPVQAGAK
-522 PRQVLHDTTQSRSPQ
+522 PRQP
-537 FLNPQAGGP
+537 
-546 QSGHLQSRKP
+546 LQ
-556 LSDAPQAHAA
+556 DATRPGDAA
-566 RADAVQ
+566 
-572 AGAASAALQLWLL
+572 AALQLWLL
-585 PPGDDDQP
+585 PPGDDNQP
-593 PMKAAA
+593 PMKAVA
-599 RDTVA
+599 RDSVA

-643 QGAEVRQALA
+643 QGAEVRQALSV
-653 ALNVGSVELSQ
+653 LNVGSVELSQ

-706 ALDALSADEA
+706 ALDALAADEA
-716 ALAAWVQR
+716 ALATWVQR
-724 FAAWREAW
+724 FATWREAW
-732 SQRGI
+732 AQRGI
-737 GVLVRVLMSEVR
+737 GVLVRVLMSEVS
-749 VAARFLARPD
+749 VATRFLARPD

-837 DGRLGGASDVVEGA
+837 DGRLGGAADLVEGT

-859 GVVDFRRGLPDEVS
+859 GVVDFRRGLPDEVN
-873 DVRERIRDE
+873 DNAVRDRIRDE
-882 QAAEALRLIYVT
+882 QAAEALRLIYVA

-908 YRTASGRG
+908 YRTPAGASGSVKEG
-916 TSPAEGNR
+916 TR
-924 SVLNWLAAGAG
+924 SVLNWLAAGQG
-935 HAPAGWLANG
+935 HAPSEWLSGG
-945 GDVAAIGTAW
+945 GDVDPIGQAW
-955 HALAADHP
+955 HALAAAHP
-963 GAITVA
+963 GAMTVD
-969 PLSTAPGVPLPA
+969 PLPAEPGVPLPA
-981 TDTPPDALAALP
+981 SDAAPDTLAALP

-1018 AAVEHD
+1018 AAIEHD
-1024 QRVPEDPPATAEPAP
+1024 QRVPEEPPSTAEPAP
-1039 AAPADDDVLHFPR
+1039 APLADDDVLHFPR

-1085 HRATLPAD
+1085 HRSTLPPD
-1093 RDPTPDP
+1093 RAPAPDPT
-1100 MRRARMLR
+1100 RRARMLR
-1108 RLLDDVLDTP
+1108 RLLDDVLNTP
-1118 LPLGTETPLRLSTLP
+1118 LPLGTGTPLQLSSLP
-1133 PARVLKEMEFHLPAG
+1133 ADRVLKEMEFHLPAG
-1148 PIDAGALNRLLHTL
+1148 PIDAAALNRLLQAL
-1162 HYPMPR
+1162 RYPMPR

-1201 LGQRPQD
+1201 LGERPQD

-1236 MLAQRIAGYERAR
+1236 LLAQRMAGYERGR
-1249 HYGGIAYLFVRG
+1249 HYGGVAYLFVRG

-1266 LQADGTPTGLYFHR
+1266 VQPDGSPAGLYFHR
-1280 PTDEALD
+1280 PADEALD
-1287 RLSTLLD
+1287 RLSALLE
-1294 GGAG
+1294 GHAR

>member
-1 VSPLDVFTCPLEGVR
+1 MTPLDVFSCPLEGIR

-42 QDVQELLVV
+42 RDVQQLLVV

-75 LRGAAAPAGDP
+75 LRGGAAPTGDT

-93 TLREGVD
+93 TLRQNT
-100 PAGLDD
+100 GLDD
-106 ATMLQ
+106 LAMLL

-168 RRIAGDRIDPALAA
+168 RRIAGDQIDPALAA
-182 HMARKKDTPQTLTRL
+182 HLARKGDRPETLMKL

-202 AKPLAH
+202 AKPLAR

-217 GTEAGATALQAAHER
+217 QAAASTAALQAAHDE
-232 ARQLWLADRDGI
+232 ARRLWLADRAGI
-244 VKTVLD
+244 VQTVVGGLTQ
-250 ALGHLNANSYK
+250 LNANSYK
-261 DTSVQ
+261 ESSVQ
-266 DAAAEWDAVLASPN
+266 DAAAEWDAVLASPD
-280 AHHALAG
+280 ARHALAG
-287 KVERW
+287 RVERW
-292 ALLGAQ
+292 TLLGAQ
-298 CLADKTRKGKAT
+298 CLADKTKKGKTT
-310 PRHPFFDAAQALI
+310 PQHPFFGAAQALI
-323 DQREAATSDVSL
+323 DLREAATADVGL
-335 QRLRLIRELLEEG
+335 QRLRLLRELLDEA
-348 PCTLRDAKRQRR
+348 PRALREAKRQRR

-375 SDAESGDALATAL
+375 ADPAAGEALATAL

-413 IYTTP
+413 IYATTP
-418 PDAATAPPAARSRD
+418 AAPGAAFQGG
-432 EPAQRP
+432 EPAREQP
-438 VGSSGGPGPL
+438 FGPSSAGPL

-462 NADLHTYLLAGA
+462 NADLHTYLNAGA
-474 LADARYTLA
+474 LADAKYTLA
-483 QNQRSTEPLIEALN
+483 QNQRSTEPLIDALN
-497 ALFSANPRAFM
+497 ALFSANPQAFM
-508 LPGLTYQPVSAGAK
+508 LPGLDYQPVAAGAR
-522 PRQVLHDTTQSRSPQ
+522 PRQPLHDAT
-537 FLNPQAGGP
+537 QAGGTP
-546 QSGHLQSRKP
+546 
-556 LSDAPQAHAA
+556 
-566 RADAVQ
+566 
-572 AGAASAALQLWLL
+572 AALQLCLL
-585 PPGDDDQP
+585 SHEDDGQP

-599 RDTVA
+599 RVAVA

-613 LVAAGRRGDITL
+613 LVGAGRRGEITL

-653 ALNVGSVELSQ
+653 ALNVGCVELSQ

-676 ERVLSAVLEP
+676 ERVLAAVLEP
-686 TRERL
+686 TRERV

-706 ALDALSADEA
+706 ALDALSADDA

-732 SQRGI
+732 AQRGI
-737 GVLVRVLMSEVR
+737 GVLVRVLMSEVS

-773 LQQAAEEHSAPE
+773 LQQAAEEHAAPE
-785 PLLRWFQAR
+785 ALLRWFQAR

-815 QIVTIHKA
+815 QIVTIHKS

-837 DGRLGGASDVVEGA
+837 DGRLGGPADLVEGA
-851 EYHDDTGH
+851 EYHDDSGH

-873 DVRERIRDE
+873 DSAVRERIRDE
-882 QAAEALRLIYVT
+882 QAAEALRLIYVA

-908 YRTASGRG
+908 YRTPTAGNGSVK
-916 TSPAEGNR
+916 EGCR

-935 HAPAGWLANG
+935 HAPADWLAG
-945 GDVAAIGTAW
+945 ERTTGAIDSAW
-955 HALAADHP
+955 HALAAAHP
-963 GAITVA
+963 GTMVTM
-969 PLSTAPGVPLPA
+969 PLPTAPGVPLPP
-981 TDTPPDALAALP
+981 TDTAPDSLAALP

-1024 QRVPEDPPATAEPAP
+1024 QRVPEEAPATAQPAP
-1039 AAPADDDVLHFPR
+1039 APLADDDVLHFPR

-1075 PEAIEQVLRA
+1075 PEAIDQVLRA
-1085 HRATLPAD
+1085 HRSTLPPD
-1093 RDPTPDP
+1093 RDPSPDP
-1100 MRRARMLR
+1100 TRRARMLR
-1108 RLLDDVLDTP
+1108 HLLDDVLNTP
-1118 LPLGTETPLRLSTLP
+1118 LPLGTATPLQLSTLP
-1133 PARVLKEMEFHLPAG
+1133 PQRVLKEMEFHLPAG
-1148 PIDAGALNRLLHTL
+1148 PLDAHALNRLLQSL

-1188 EGRYFVVDWKSNH
+1188 EGRYFVLDWKSNH
-1201 LGQRPQD
+1201 LGERPQD

-1236 MLAQRIAGYERAR
+1236 MLAQRIAGYERAK

-1266 LQADGTPTGLYFHR
+1266 VQPDGTPAGLYFHR
-1280 PTDEALD
+1280 PGDEALD
-1287 RLSTLLD
+1287 RLSALLD
-1294 GGAG
+1294 GASR